1 MFASRFRSSFAVA
14 LLAAALVAPAAAS
27 AQQVE
32 RPSASRQQTAAQA
45 PPQVTVN
52 VNQNADETRRE
63 FYEVLQQY
71 PPALGRVLR
80 LDPTLMTN
88 EAYMAS
94 YPTVAAFIAQNP
106 DVPRN
111 PGYYLERYG
120 PHFEPI
126 AGLSPDGRVEKVS
139 VYDTSGQVRYDD
151 DVVFLADFP
160 EGWKVTA
167 AGCVPQPDAP
177 YDCKVQGG

>member
-1 MFASRFRSSFAVA
+1 MAAV
-14 LLAAALVAPAAAS
+14 LLLCTGCGSTHEDEVEQVAERLHAAIRAEDGAAACELLS
-27 AQQVE
+27 ENAQE
-32 RPSASRQQTAAQA
+32 
-45 PPQVTVN
+45 
-52 VNQNADETRRE
+52 E
-63 FYEVLQQY
+63 LQQSGDSCEV
-71 PPALGRVLR
+71 AVL
-80 LDPTLMTN
+80 
-88 EAYMAS
+88 E
-94 YPTVAAFIAQNP
+94 
-106 DVPRN
+106 
-111 PGYYLERYG
+111 
-120 PHFEPI
+120 